1 MKLIQSVTAIKKGW
15 GSAPYRSVSG
25 LTNTEK
31 DAVKQGHLVWFRIE
45 PWHYTQSGYK
55 VVTYKQGFVR
65 HYWDSREPRVDE
77 LDAIQKSQES
87 EG

>member
-1 MKLIQSVTAIKKGW
+1 MTLIQSVTAIKHGW

-25 LTNTEK
+25 LTKAER
-31 DAVKQGHLVWFRIE
+31 DAVKQKHLVWFRIE

-55 VVTYKQGFVR
+55 VVTYKQG
-65 HYWDSREPRVDE
+65 YWNSREPRADE